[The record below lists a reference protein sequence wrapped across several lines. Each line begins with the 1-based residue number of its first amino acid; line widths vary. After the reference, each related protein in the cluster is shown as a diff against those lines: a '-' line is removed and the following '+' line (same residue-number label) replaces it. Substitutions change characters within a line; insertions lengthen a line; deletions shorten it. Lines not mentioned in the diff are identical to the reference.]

1 MLALRFSVGR
11 ARGSDLGSW
20 IQRGIDLGLK
30 CPLDYEREVSRHSRR
45 PPRCARAYGG
55 ESAHRLSDPQE
66 AKTAAGGHSRCRKR
80 LLRADGG
87 LSVAART
94 SPRRPTRRCG
104 RRLTR
109 PRSLRDRGSVVPPE
123 PDDALTPSQSVA
135 RLLAGIDALAG
146 SEWSPADQIHYVRT
160 SLEEAIDTLARAED
174 AQVDFLADCAMLASH
189 NMQDARLHITDER
202 LSKLEKPPSDAT
214 LGRFFVELGIILA
227 LELAVVATASY
238 AVPALIAMA
247 AAGATRHPARP
258 TRANRTQLGDPRS
271 HQPRHAP
278 RGRHAARVSAPEP
291 EEAPTPLPEPKLD
304 EPAPF

>member
-94 SPRRPTRRCG
+94 SPRRPTRRCE

-146 SEWSPADQIHYVRT
+146 SEWSPADQIRYVRRWRRPSTRWRAPRTLRSTFWPTARCWPATTCRTRACT
-160 SLEEAIDTLARAED
+160 SR
-174 AQVDFLADCAMLASH
+174 MNGSPSWRSH
-189 NMQDARLHITDER
+189 PVTP
-202 LSKLEKPPSDAT
+202 LS
-214 LGRFFVELGIILA
+214 
-227 LELAVVATASY
+227 
-238 AVPALIAMA
+238 
-247 AAGATRHPARP
+247 AGSSWSSGSSWRSSSRSLRRPATRCPP
-258 TRANRTQLGDPRS
+258 
-271 HQPRHAP
+271 
-278 RGRHAARVSAPEP
+278 
-291 EEAPTPLPEPKLD
+291 
-304 EPAPF
+304 